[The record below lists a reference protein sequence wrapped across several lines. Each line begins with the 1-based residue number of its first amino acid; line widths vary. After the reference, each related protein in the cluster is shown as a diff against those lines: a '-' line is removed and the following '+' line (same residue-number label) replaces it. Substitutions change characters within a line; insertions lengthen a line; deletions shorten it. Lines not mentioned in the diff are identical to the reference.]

1 VSMPVPGSE
10 AFSSRPVDPQA
21 LAASLP
27 SSLPVHS
34 VTQEQIDALDPL
46 TYEVIRHRLWS
57 VTEEMGE
64 ALKRMSGSPIVTDAN
79 DFDFAIGDELG
90 QEVQV
95 GLYNT
100 MLVGAVDLAIYWTL
114 ANRADNPGIGEGD
127 MFLCNDPWVGG
138 GLHQNDA
145 IVYQPI
151 FHQGQLFAW
160 TSAICHEPDLGG
172 VGLGSFSP
180 AAQDV
185 FSESVPT
192 PPVKVV
198 RGFQLQRDVADLW
211 VRRSRVP
218 MLVGLDLRAQVGA
231 NNVGR
236 ERMLSVIA
244 KYGADTVKAVM
255 KRMMGDAEHRLRAK
269 LSSLPDGTWNATG
282 YQDQSH
288 EGDRSLHK
296 ITLAM
301 TKRDDHLVFDFTG
314 TDPQAGVINCT
325 YAGLRGGVMLAL
337 LPILAGDIPWSAG
350 GLMRCF
356 DLIAEEGTINNATFP
371 AAVSR
376 GPIGPAWLTGT
387 LVAECLSQM
396 LDRSVDLGRS
406 VQASCC
412 GTWDTAVIAGLDERG
427 PQPVPFLNIMM
438 EPMAGGYGA
447 RPQVDGMD
455 TGGLFCIP
463 MGRIPDTEMSEFLYP
478 MLVLWRREEP
488 DSGGPGRQRGGVSAS
503 LAVTPRG
510 TSMPIGLVLASAG
523 KAVAQNNGLSGGYPG
538 NTGIEVLARGT
549 NLGAMLSAGIMPADL
564 AAVGGQQELGQ
575 NYSQTYLA
583 PGEVLYMHW
592 QGGGGYGDPL
602 RRDPEAVAADLR
614 EGKVTAASAAGI
626 YGVVAGAGGVIDH
639 DATRQARDRLR
650 GQRRDRATLDE
661 PVTGGPADISAG
673 RRLDDNLVAV
683 TDEGHPVVA
692 CAHCGQRLGDPRA
705 GATLALARYD
715 GPSTAAGPQVTS
727 DPAAYVDDPVVF
739 RQYCCPNC
747 WTAVYSSIVPADHV
761 DHVRDIGRLIPAA
774 SVLSGTGPAGP
785 TPAGAAPA

>member
-1 VSMPVPGSE
+1 MSMTIPGAE
-10 AFSSRPVDPQA
+10 VYSSRPLSPEQLQRFIPDT
-21 LAASLP
+21 LRM
-27 SSLPVHS
+27 HT
-34 VTQEQIDALDPL
+34 VTQEQIDAVDAL

-79 DFDFAIGDELG
+79 DFDFAIGDEFG

-100 MLVGAVDLAIYWTL
+100 MLVGAVDLAVYWTL
-114 ANRADNPGIGEGD
+114 QHRATNPGIVEGD

-138 GLHQNDA
+138 GLHQNDV
-145 IVYQPI
+145 IVYQPV
-151 FHQGQLFAW
+151 FHDGQLFAW

-185 FSESVPT
+185 FSESLPT

-198 RGFQLQRDVADLW
+198 RGFELQDDIADLW
-211 VRRSRVP
+211 TRRSRVP
-218 MLVGLDLRAQVGA
+218 MLVGLDLRAKIGA

-236 ERMLSVIA
+236 TRLHDVIA
-244 KYGADTVKAVM
+244 RYGADTVKAVM
-255 KRMMGDAEHRLRAK
+255 KRMMADSESRLRAK
-269 LSSLPDGTWNATG
+269 LAELPDGTWKATG

-301 TKRDDHLVFDFTG
+301 SKQGEHLTFDFTG

-325 YAGLRGGVMLAL
+325 YAGMRGGVMLAL
-337 LPILAGDIPWSAG
+337 LPILANDIPWSAG

-356 DLIAEEGTINNATFP
+356 DLVAEEGTINNATFP

-396 LDRSVDLGRS
+396 LDRSVDLGKS

-427 PQPVPFLNIMM
+427 AVPVPFLNILM

-447 RPQVDGMD
+447 RPTVDGMD

-478 MLVLWRREEP
+478 MLVLWRREEA

-503 LAVTPRG
+503 LAMTPLG
-510 TSMPIGLVLASAG
+510 TSVPMGLVFASAG
-523 KAVAQNNGLSGGYPG
+523 KAVSQNNGLSGGYPG
-538 NTGIEVLARGT
+538 NTGLDVLVRDVNVLDRFKDGVMPVGLDEIGGRIE
-549 NLGAMLSAGIMPADL
+549 I
-564 AAVGGQQELGQ
+564 GQ
-575 NYSQTYLA
+575 NYSQSYVA

-602 RRDPEAVAADLR
+602 SRDPQAVVDDLR
-614 EGKVTAASAAGI
+614 SGKVSPEAAERSYGVRVDAGGGLDEAGTTALREEVRDERRARSVIDDAAAG
-626 YGVVAGAGGVIDH
+626 YPV
-639 DATRQARDRLR
+639 
-650 GQRRDRATLDE
+650 LDL
-661 PVTGGPADISAG
+661 TGG
-673 RRLDDNLVAV
+673 RRIDDNLVQLPGIDGSV
-683 TDEGHPVVA
+683 GLVA
-692 CAHCGQRLGDPRA
+692 CAHCGQQLADSAHDDRLRLAAFDGAPRE
-705 GATLALARYD
+705 
-715 GPSTAAGPQVTS
+715 AGPQVTS
-727 DPAAYVDDPVVF
+727 DHAHYVDDEVVF
-739 RQYCCPNC
+739 RQHCCPGC
-747 WTAVYSSIVPADHV
+747 WTALYSSIVPVGHPDHA
-761 DHVRDIGRLIPAA
+761 RSIA
-774 SVLSGTGPAGP
+774 VLAG
-785 TPAGAAPA
+785 

>member
-1 VSMPVPGSE
+1 MSMPVPGSE
-10 AFSSRPVDPQA
+10 AFSSRPVNPQV

-114 ANRADNPGIGEGD
+114 AHRAENPGIAEGD

-145 IVYQPI
+145 VVYQPI
-151 FHQGQLFAW
+151 FCEGKLFAW

-198 RGFQLQRDVADLW
+198 RDFRLQRDVADLW

-236 ERMLSVIA
+236 ERMLAVIA

-255 KRMMGDAEHRLRAK
+255 KRMMNDAEHRLRGK

-288 EGDRSLHK
+288 EGDRNLHK

-301 TKRDDHLVFDFTG
+301 TKREDHLTFDFTG

-325 YAGLRGGVMLAL
+325 YAGMRGGVMLAL

-427 PQPVPFLNIMM
+427 PQPLPFLNIMM

-447 RPQVDGMD
+447 RPHVDGMD

-510 TSMPIGLVLASAG
+510 TSLPIGLVLASAG

-538 NTGIEVLARGT
+538 NTGVEILARGAD
-549 NLGAMLSAGIMPADL
+549 LGGMLAAGTMPADL
-564 AAVGGQQELGQ
+564 ATIGGQQELGQ

-583 PGEVLYMHW
+583 PGEVMYMHW

-602 RRDPEAVAADLR
+602 RRDPQAVAADLR
-614 EGKVTAASAAGI
+614 EGKVTAEAAADI
-626 YGVVAGAGGVIDH
+626 YGVVTGAGGAVDEAPPGWP
-639 DATRQARDRLR
+639 ATGCAAS
-650 GQRRDRATLDE
+650 G
-661 PVTGGPADISAG
+661 VTGP
-673 RRLDDNLVAV
+673 
-683 TDEGHPVVA
+683 P
-692 CAHCGQRLGDPRA
+692 
-705 GATLALARYD
+705 
-715 GPSTAAGPQVTS
+715 
-727 DPAAYVDDPVVF
+727 
-739 RQYCCPNC
+739 
-747 WTAVYSSIVPADHV
+747 WTARSPP
-761 DHVRDIGRLIPAA
+761 GRSTPRP
-774 SVLSGTGPAGP
+774 GTGW
-785 TPAGAAPA
+785 TTT

>member
-1 VSMPVPGSE
+1 MSMTIPGSE
-10 AFSSRPVDPQA
+10 VYSSRPLTPEQLQEFIPD
-21 LAASLP
+21 SLQM
-27 SSLPVHS
+27 HS
-34 VTQEQIDALDPL
+34 VTQEQIDSVDAL

-79 DFDFAIGDELG
+79 DFDFAIGDEFG

-100 MLVGAVDLAIYWTL
+100 MLVGAVDLAVYWTL
-114 ANRADNPGIGEGD
+114 QHRATNPGIAEGD

-138 GLHQNDA
+138 GLHQNDV
-145 IVYQPI
+145 IVYQPV
-151 FHQGQLFAW
+151 FHDGKLFAW

-185 FSESVPT
+185 FSESLPT

-198 RGFQLQRDVADLW
+198 RGFELQDDVADLW
-211 VRRSRVP
+211 TRRSRVP
-218 MLVGLDLRAQVGA
+218 LLVGLDLRAKIGA

-236 ERMLSVIA
+236 TRLLEVIER
-244 KYGADTVKAVM
+244 YGADTVKAVM
-255 KRMMGDAEHRLRAK
+255 KRMMADAESRLRSK
-269 LSSLPDGTWNATG
+269 LGELPDGTWKATG

-301 TKRDDHLVFDFTG
+301 SKTGDHLTFDFTG

-325 YAGLRGGVMLAL
+325 YAGMRGGVMLAL
-337 LPILAGDIPWSAG
+337 LPILANDIPWSAG

-356 DLIAEEGTINNATFP
+356 DLVAEEGTINNATFP
-371 AAVSR
+371 AAVGR

-396 LDRSVDLGRS
+396 LDRSVDLGKS
-406 VQASCC
+406 VQAACC

-427 PQPVPFLNIMM
+427 EQPVPFLNILM

-447 RPQVDGMD
+447 RPTVDGMD

-478 MLVLWRREEP
+478 MLVLWRREEV

-503 LAVTPRG
+503 LAMTPLG
-510 TSMPIGLVLASAG
+510 TSLPMGLVFASAG
-523 KAVAQNNGLSGGYPG
+523 KAVSQNNGLAGGYPG
-538 NTGIEVLARGT
+538 NTGLDVLVRDVDVLETLRG
-549 NLGAMLSAGIMPADL
+549 GSMP
-564 AAVGGQQELGQ
+564 VGLEELGGRIEIGQ
-575 NYSQTYLA
+575 CYAESYVA

-602 RRDPEAVAADLR
+602 LRDAQAVAEDLAA
-614 EGKVTAASAAGI
+614 GKVSAESARST
-626 YGVVAGAGGVIDH
+626 YGVRVDDAGAVDDVGTEALRRSLRDDRRSRSVLDESVAGYPV
-639 DATRQARDRLR
+639 
-650 GQRRDRATLDE
+650 LD
-661 PVTGGPADISAG
+661 VTDG
-673 RRLDDNLVAV
+673 RRIDDNLVQLLR
-683 TDEGHPVVA
+683 EGSNLVA
-692 CAHCGQRLGDPRA
+692 CAHCGKQLADAAHDDRLR
-705 GATLALARYD
+705 LAAYD
-715 GPSTAAGPQVTS
+715 GTPSEAGPQVTS
-727 DPAAYVDDPVVF
+727 DHTHYVDDEVVF
-739 RQYCCPNC
+739 RQFCCPGC
-747 WTAVYSSIVPADHV
+747 WTALYSTIVPV
-761 DHVRDIGRLIPAA
+761 DHPDHARMIATLAR
-774 SVLSGTGPAGP
+774 
-785 TPAGAAPA
+785 